1 MLRCGT
7 MHEDSLTTRAEF
19 VKVGQATWDIGL
31 NSLKSGNIS
40 LLLHNGDI
48 LITRT
53 GRSMRGLD
61 AVRDLISIGR
71 EETKRGDASCEFYVH
86 RGIYGAAG
94 DSRRGAIVH
103 CHGPCTIAA
112 TGVWD
117 DHIPPSFNEAED
129 VLGSTRILESRRQES
144 SGEDPEQIADA
155 MKDAKIVAVRGHGT
169 FTLAETLEECLYLTH
184 LLETSCRVSLMVAS
198 ALNARSKGR

>member
-1 MLRCGT
+1 

-19 VKVGQATWDIGL
+19 VKVGQASWDTGL

-40 LLLHNGDI
+40 LLLHDGNI

-61 AVRDLISIGR
+61 PVRDLISIGR
-71 EETKRGDASCEFYVH
+71 EETRRGDASCEFYVH
-86 RGIYGAAG
+86 RGIYAAAG
-94 DSRRGAIVH
+94 DSNRGAIVH

-112 TGVWD
+112 TCVWD
-117 DHIPPSFNEAED
+117 DHIPSSFNEAED
-129 VLGSTRILESRRQES
+129 VLGSTRILESRRRES
-144 SGEDPEQIADA
+144 YGEDPERIADA
-155 MKDAKIVAVRGHGT
+155 LKDAKIVAVRGHGT

-184 LLETSCRVSLMVAS
+184 LLETSCRISFMVSS
-198 ALNARSKGR
+198 ALNGKSKGR

>member
-7 MHEDSLTTRAEF
+7 MHEDSQTTRAEL

-61 AVRDLISIGR
+61 PVRDLISVGR

-86 RGIYGAAG
+86 RGIYTGAG
-94 DSRRGAIVH
+94 DQRRGAILH

-112 TGVWD
+112 TCVWD
-117 DHIPPSFNEAED
+117 DHIAPSFNEAED
-129 VLGSTRILESRRQES
+129 ILGSTRILESRRRES
-144 SGEDPEQIADA
+144 YGEDPERIADA
-155 MKDAKIVAVRGHGT
+155 LKDAKIVAVRGHGT
-169 FTLAETLEECLYLTH
+169 FTLAETLEECLYLTQ
-184 LLETSCRVSLMVAS
+184 LLETSCRISFMVSS
-198 ALNARSKGR
+198 AVNVRSMGR